1 MIPGSNPVLSFR
13 PPQAD
18 SGGQTR
24 TPQVFMIE
32 LADKI
37 KIIDAPITADEE
49 AALLDQGSEQKNL
62 WGINIYV
69 GQPQDSRLEF
79 DSMISLSRLLNME
92 PNYSGATTLAVKGAT
107 PCGSHFTN
115 ENAPEGAIAGATP
128 CGSLHSVNQ
137 PGEWLCFGLAAWQ

>member
-1 MIPGSNPVLSFR
+1 
-13 PPQAD
+13 
-18 SGGQTR
+18 
-24 TPQVFMIE
+24 MIE

-79 DSMISLSRLLNME
+79 DSMINIRPSQNNRSRTVENV
-92 PNYSGATTLAVKGAT
+92 TLQKKIIDV
-107 PCGSHFTN
+107 
-115 ENAPEGAIAGATP
+115 
-128 CGSLHSVNQ
+128 VN
-137 PGEWLCFGLAAWQ
+137 GLIK

>member
-79 DSMISLSRLLNME
+79 DSMINIRPSQNNRSR
-92 PNYSGATTLAVKGAT
+92 AV
-107 PCGSHFTN
+107 
-115 ENAPEGAIAGATP
+115 EDAPLQKKIIDV
-128 CGSLHSVNQ
+128 VN
-137 PGEWLCFGLAAWQ
+137 GLIK